1 MEFSEVSAV
10 PSHQLPIAAFQDHLL
25 LGRGFADDGAQ
36 DTVLEACLRSA
47 LAVIEGRT
55 DKALYRRSFVY
66 KLAAWREP
74 DCQPLPVAPVAFV
87 SRVRFV
93 PPSGAATTVDAD
105 KYRLEP
111 DTHRPLLRAT
121 AAALPVPPS
130 GSTIEI
136 DLIAGLAYGWT
147 TMPADLAQAVLMLAA
162 HHYENRSAS
171 GGGAT
176 LADMPHG
183 VAALIERHRAIR
195 LMGAR

>member
-1 MEFSEVSAV
+1 
-10 PSHQLPIAAFQDHLL
+10 
-25 LGRGFADDGAQ
+25 
-36 DTVLEACLRSA
+36 
-47 LAVIEGRT
+47 VIEGRT